1 MNSLVSHSEGCRLPF
16 GCFLVFTNRHR
27 FTRCVVSVLTATV
40 VAIGLMSLVPAQ
52 AAPLGQAPRVESPHR
67 FQLRAIQTLDWSAV
81 RGATKYQVFVKQA
94 AFNRDLPRN
103 WRHLKTTRASR
114 TRIYVPQGAT
124 REFGVRAVGARNG
137 TRHRVTAIRSFGTVS
152 RPARLSAVGRSPRW
166 NTVRNGALYRNV
178 AYQARRPGATLWL
191 RGVQDSTSIRL
202 VGEAGPRFGIVD
214 VYVGRSFL
222 KRVNFGQRR
231 HNADRGVYVNARG
244 QRTGTI
250 RLVSRSWKP
259 VRISAIG
266 HNRTR
271 TNATRTPPAPIAN
284 RAARS
289 FTIKGAGW
297 GHGVG
302 LSQYGAKAMADAGR
316 SPSQILQHYYRGTK
330 LSTVADNRLTNVN
343 VGYHRSSLSARLR
356 GLTAG
361 AEVRVCAMVSGRCAA
376 MKSVTDK
383 TGGSGTAGLIRVDR
397 IRGDVRARVTDQT
410 GKTRTLR
417 GSTIRL
423 RWSGTRYVGGD
434 ASVIRLDNGREY
446 RHGQMVVNPDG
457 STRLNA
463 VLRLQ
468 LQDEYLR
475 GVAEMPSSWNMD
487 ALRAQAMIA
496 RTYALR
502 TGAGNKGDCDCNL
515 RDSVVHQA
523 YSGWAKENEGR
534 NAVYGKRWVSAVNST
549 DGRVLTYGGAL
560 AGTYY
565 YSSSGGHTLNS
576 QDVWSGKI
584 SYLRSV
590 DDPWSLTS
598 ANPNRSWT
606 TTYSQATMASL
617 FGLRDIH
624 KIDVTSKYAGGAARS
639 VRATS
644 SNGATRTISG
654 KADYMRSRFGLKS
667 AWMNSITENY

>member
-1 MNSLVSHSEGCRLPF
+1 M
-16 GCFLVFTNRHR
+16 FTNRHR
-27 FTRCVVSVLTATV
+27 STRCVVSVLTATV
-40 VAIGLMSLVPAQ
+40 VALGLMSLAPAQ
-52 AAPLGQAPRVESPHR
+52 AAPLGHAPRVESPHR
-67 FQLRAIQTLDWSAV
+67 FQLRGIQTLDWSTV
-81 RGATKYQVFVKQA
+81 SGATRYQVFVKQA
-94 AFNRDLPRN
+94 AFNRGLPRN
-103 WRHLKTTRASR
+103 WSHLKTIKASR

-124 REFGVRAVGARNG
+124 REFGVRAVGTRSGA
-137 TRHRVTAIRSFGTVS
+137 RHRVTAISSFGTIS
-152 RPARLSAVGRSPRW
+152 RPARLSAVHRSPRW
-166 NTVRNGALYRNV
+166 RTVRNSAFYRNV

-191 RGVQDSTSIRL
+191 RGVQDSTSLRL
-202 VGEAGPRFGIVD
+202 VGEAGRRFGIVD
-214 VYVGRSFL
+214 VYVGGSRV

-231 HNADRGVYVNARG
+231 YNADRVVFVNVRG
-244 QRTGTI
+244 ERTGTV
-250 RLVSRSWKP
+250 RVVSRSWKP

-266 HNRTR
+266 HNRSR
-271 TNATRTPPAPIAN
+271 TTATSTPAAPVAN
-284 RAARS
+284 RTARS
-289 FTIKGAGW
+289 FTIRGAGW

-316 SPSQILQHYYRGTK
+316 SPANILQHYYRGTR
-330 LSTVADNRLTNVN
+330 LSTASDNRLTNVN
-343 VGYHRSSLSARLR
+343 VGYHRSSLTARLR

-361 AEVRVCAMVSGRCAA
+361 AQVRVCAMVSGRCAA
-376 MKSVTDK
+376 TRTVTDR
-383 TGGSGTAGLIRVDR
+383 TGGSGTAGR
-397 IRGDVRARVTDQT
+397 ILVSRINGDVRARVTDQN
-410 GKTRTLR
+410 GRVRTLR
-417 GSTIRL
+417 GRSIRL
-423 RWSGTRYVGGD
+423 HWSGTRYLGGD

-446 RHGQMVVNPDG
+446 RHGQLLVSPDG

-468 LQDEYLR
+468 LQGEYLR

-487 ALRAQAMIA
+487 ALRAQAIIA

-502 TGAGNKGDCDCNL
+502 TGAGNKSDCDCNL

-523 YSGWAKENEGR
+523 YSGWSKENEGR

-576 QDVWSGKI
+576 QDVWSGKVA
-584 SYLRSV
+584 YLRSV

-606 TTYSQATMASL
+606 TTYSQATMASM

-624 KIDVTSKYAGGAARS
+624 KIDVTSRYAGGAARS
-639 VRATS
+639 IRATA

-654 KADYMRSRFGLKS
+654 KADYLRSRFGLKS